1 MLLMATP
8 KRKAGRPPKHPKP
21 AGADRS
27 MKRFQVSL
35 TPQVYELLERFR
47 LAQRYVPE
55 RSTVIEQWILDGL
68 AKEGIT
74 VGDEN
79 GQ

>member
-1 MLLMATP
+1 MLLMTNP
-8 KRKAGRPPKHPKP
+8 KRKAGRPPKHAKP
-21 AGADRS
+21 PGADRS

-74 VGDEN
+74 VGDGNE
-79 GQ
+79 

>member
-1 MLLMATP
+1 
-8 KRKAGRPPKHPKP
+8 
-21 AGADRS
+21 

-74 VGDEN
+74 VGGDN